1 MDGKA
6 FIEAL
11 EQIEAE
17 KGISKESIIE
27 ALKVALRKAYI
38 KEIEA
43 EEDADVRVEIT
54 ESEIN
59 MFHVKKVV
67 EEVDLDYLEISE
79 KDAKKYDKKAKVG
92 DEVLIPVDIDS
103 LRRITA
109 AVAKSILRQKLAEAE
124 KQSLYEANK
133 DKINEMITGTV
144 DRCDDRGVSVN
155 VGRTSV
161 YLSRR
166 DLIGDETFEPGDPIR
181 MFVANV
187 SNNEKGAMIKVTRS
201 DVGFLRRLFEEEVHE
216 IYDGTVIIKAIAR
229 EAGVRSKIAV
239 YSNDPNVDCVG
250 ACIGA
255 NGNAIKRIVEQLGN
269 AHDKEKIDIIQYTP
283 NEALFIVDAIRP
295 ATATYIHMGEADE
308 SGKKKVIVIVQDDQ
322 LSLAIGK
329 KGANVRVACRLTGVS
344 IDVHE
349 EKEMPNFE
357 SEGITFKSVEEL
369 REEDK
374 DRIKREAYDKYL
386 AQVKSMQG
394 EEEKKD
400 EIVITSGFEKSKPQQ
415 ILDEDINPVKK
426 VEPKAEPKKE
436 EAKVE
441 EVKPV
446 VEEKPAEEVKVVKT
460 TTTLESLEASLS
472 SEKKDKGGF
481 KATQKTSKRPHNI
494 TDEEQPHK
502 EEEEK
507 KPAKKEGPKMD
518 IYSKEELEELENEYL
533 DEDIDDIDDEDIDYD
548 EYDQYYD
555 DDDK

>member
-43 EEDADVRVEIT
+43 EDDADVRVEIT
-54 ESEIN
+54 DSEIN
-59 MFHVKKVV
+59 MYHVKKVV
-67 EEVDLDYLEISE
+67 EDVDLEYLEINE
-79 KDAKKYDKKAKVG
+79 KDAKKYNKKAKVG

-161 YLSRR
+161 YLTRR

-295 ATATYIHMGEADE
+295 ATVTYIHMGEPDE
-308 SGKKKVIVIVQDDQ
+308 TGKKKVIAIVQDDQ

-374 DRIKREAYDKYL
+374 ERIKREAYEKYL

-394 EEEKKD
+394 TEEKKD
-400 EIVITSGFEKSKPQQ
+400 EVVITSGFEKSKPQQ
-415 ILDEDINPVKK
+415 ILDEDIKPVEKK
-426 VEPKAEPKKE
+426 APKAEAKKEEPKA
-436 EAKVE
+436 E

-446 VEEKPAEEVKVVKT
+446 EEKPVEEVKVVKT
-460 TTTLESLEASLS
+460 TVSLESLEASLQ
-472 SEKKDKGGF
+472 SEKKEKGGF

-494 TDEEQPHK
+494 TEEEQPHK
-502 EEEEK
+502 EEEK
-507 KPAKKEGPKMD
+507 KPVKKEGPKMD
-518 IYSKEELEELENEYL
+518 IYSQEELEELDNEYL
-533 DEDIDDIDDEDIDYD
+533 DEDIDDIDEDIDYD

>member
-43 EEDADVRVEIT
+43 EDDADVRVEIT
-54 ESEIN
+54 DSEIN
-59 MFHVKKVV
+59 MYHVKKVV
-67 EEVDLDYLEISE
+67 EEVDLEYLEIDAKE
-79 KDAKKYDKKAKVG
+79 AKKYDKKAKVG

-161 YLSRR
+161 YLTRR

-295 ATATYIHMGEADE
+295 ATVTYIHIGEPDE
-308 SGKKKVIVIVQDDQ
+308 TGKKKVIAIVQDDQ

-374 DRIKREAYDKYL
+374 ERIKREAYDRYL
-386 AQVKSMQG
+386 AQVKSLHG
-394 EEEKKD
+394 EEEEKK
-400 EIVITSGFEKSKPQQ
+400 EEVVITSGFEKSKPQQ
-415 ILDEDINPVKK
+415 ILDEDIKPVEKK
-426 VEPKAEPKKE
+426 APKAEAKK
-436 EAKVE
+436 E

-446 VEEKPAEEVKVVKT
+446 EAPKAEEVKPVEEVKVVKT
-460 TTTLESLEASLS
+460 TTTLESLEALLS
-472 SEKKDKGGF
+472 NEKKDKGGF

-507 KPAKKEGPKMD
+507 KPVKKEGPKMD
-518 IYSKEELEELENEYL
+518 IYSQEELEELDNEYL
-533 DEDIDDIDDEDIDYD
+533 DEDIDDIDEDIDYD

>member
-27 ALKVALRKAYI
+27 ALKVALRKAYN

-43 EEDADVRVEIT
+43 EDDADVRVEIT
-54 ESEIN
+54 DSEIN
-59 MFHVKKVV
+59 MYHVKKVV
-67 EEVDLDYLEISE
+67 EDVDLEYLEINE
-79 KDAKKYDKKAKVG
+79 KDAKKYNKKAKVG

-161 YLSRR
+161 YLTRR

-295 ATATYIHMGEADE
+295 ATVTYIHMGEPDE
-308 SGKKKVIVIVQDDQ
+308 TGKKKVIAIVQDDQ

-374 DRIKREAYDKYL
+374 ERIKREAYEKYL

-394 EEEKKD
+394 VEEKKD
-400 EIVITSGFEKSKPQQ
+400 EVVITSGFEKSKPQQ
-415 ILDEDINPVKK
+415 ILDEDIKPVEKK
-426 VEPKAEPKKE
+426 APKAEAKKE
-436 EAKVE
+436 EVKVE
-441 EVKPV
+441 EPK
-446 VEEKPAEEVKVVKT
+446 VEEKPVEEVKVVKT
-460 TTTLESLEASLS
+460 TVSLESLEASLQ
-472 SEKKDKGGF
+472 SEKKEKGGF

-494 TDEEQPHK
+494 TEEEQPHK
-502 EEEEK
+502 EEEK

-518 IYSKEELEELENEYL
+518 IYSQEELEELDNEYL
-533 DEDIDDIDDEDIDYD
+533 DEDIDDIDEDIDYD

>member
-43 EEDADVRVEIT
+43 EDDADVRVEIT
-54 ESEIN
+54 DSEIN
-59 MFHVKKVV
+59 MYHVKKVV
-67 EEVDLDYLEISE
+67 EDVDLEYLEINE
-79 KDAKKYDKKAKVG
+79 KDAKKYNKKAKVG

-161 YLSRR
+161 YLTRR

-295 ATATYIHMGEADE
+295 ATVTYIHMGEPDE
-308 SGKKKVIVIVQDDQ
+308 TGKKKVIAIVQDDQ

-374 DRIKREAYDKYL
+374 ERIKREAYEKYL

-394 EEEKKD
+394 AEEKKD
-400 EIVITSGFEKSKPQQ
+400 EVIITSGFEKSKPQQ
-415 ILDEDINPVKK
+415 ILDEDIKPVEKK
-426 VEPKAEPKKE
+426 APKAEVKE

-441 EVKPV
+441 EPK
-446 VEEKPAEEVKVVKT
+446 VEEKPVEEVKVVKT
-460 TTTLESLEASLS
+460 TVSLESLEASLQ
-472 SEKKDKGGF
+472 SEKKEKGGF

-494 TDEEQPHK
+494 TEEEQPHK
-502 EEEEK
+502 EEEK

-518 IYSKEELEELENEYL
+518 IYSQEELEELDNEYL
-533 DEDIDDIDDEDIDYD
+533 DEDIDDIDEDIDYD

>member
-43 EEDADVRVEIT
+43 EDDADVRVEIT
-54 ESEIN
+54 DSEIN
-59 MFHVKKVV
+59 MYHVKKVV
-67 EEVDLDYLEISE
+67 EDVDLEYLEINE
-79 KDAKKYDKKAKVG
+79 KDAKKYNKKAKVG

-161 YLSRR
+161 YLTRR

-295 ATATYIHMGEADE
+295 ATVTYIHMGEPDE
-308 SGKKKVIVIVQDDQ
+308 TGKKKVIAIVQDDQ

-374 DRIKREAYDKYL
+374 ERIKREAYEKYL

-394 EEEKKD
+394 AEEKKD
-400 EIVITSGFEKSKPQQ
+400 EVIITSGFEKSKPQQ
-415 ILDEDINPVKK
+415 ILDEDIKPVEKK
-426 VEPKAEPKKE
+426 APKTEVKE

-441 EVKPV
+441 EPK
-446 VEEKPAEEVKVVKT
+446 VEEKPVEEVKVVKT
-460 TTTLESLEASLS
+460 TVSLESLEASLQ
-472 SEKKDKGGF
+472 SEKKEKGGF

-494 TDEEQPHK
+494 TEEEQPHK
-502 EEEEK
+502 EEEK

-518 IYSKEELEELENEYL
+518 IYSQEELEELDNEYL
-533 DEDIDDIDDEDIDYD
+533 DEDIDDIDEDIDYD

>member
-11 EQIEAE
+11 EQIENE

-43 EEDADVRVEIT
+43 EDDADVRVEIT
-54 ESEIN
+54 DEEIN

-92 DEVLIPVDIDS
+92 DEVSIPVDIDS

-295 ATATYIHMGEADE
+295 ATVTHIHIGEPDE
-308 SGKKKVIVIVQDDQ
+308 TGKKKVIVIVLDDQ

-357 SEGITFKSVEEL
+357 AEGIVFKSVEEL
-369 REEDK
+369 KEEEK
-374 DRIKREAYDKYL
+374 ERIKRETYERYL
-386 AQVKSMQG
+386 AQVKLSQAQ
-394 EEEKKD
+394 EAKD
-400 EIVITSGFEKSKPQQ
+400 TVVITSGFEKSKPQQ
-415 ILDEDINPVKK
+415 ILDEDIADAKPAVKSEQPK
-426 VEPKAEPKKE
+426 VEEAPKAEVKPLEEPKAK
-436 EAKVE
+436 
-441 EVKPV
+441 
-446 VEEKPAEEVKVVKT
+446 EEVKVVKT
-460 TTTLESLEASLS
+460 TVSLESLEASLN

-502 EEEEK
+502 DEK
-507 KPAKKEGPKMD
+507 KEEPAKKVTPKMD
-518 IYSKEELEELENEYL
+518 IYSQEELEEFENEYM
-533 DEDIDDIDDEDIDYD
+533 DEDIDDIDEDIDYD

>member
-161 YLSRR
+161 YLTRR

-295 ATATYIHMGEADE
+295 ATVTYIHMGEPDE
-308 SGKKKVIVIVQDDQ
+308 TGKKKVIAIVQDDQ

-374 DRIKREAYDKYL
+374 ERIKREAYEKYL

-394 EEEKKD
+394 VEEKKD
-400 EIVITSGFEKSKPQQ
+400 EVVITSGFEKSKPQQ
-415 ILDEDINPVKK
+415 ILDEDIKPVEKK
-426 VEPKAEPKKE
+426 APKAEAKKE
-436 EAKVE
+436 EVKVE
-441 EVKPV
+441 EPK
-446 VEEKPAEEVKVVKT
+446 VEEKPVEEVKVVKT
-460 TTTLESLEASLS
+460 TVSLESLEASLQ
-472 SEKKDKGGF
+472 SEKKEKGGF

-494 TDEEQPHK
+494 TEEEQPHK
-502 EEEEK
+502 EEEK

-518 IYSKEELEELENEYL
+518 IYSQEELEELDNEYL
-533 DEDIDDIDDEDIDYD
+533 DEDIDDIDEDIDYD

>member
-43 EEDADVRVEIT
+43 EDDADVRVEIT
-54 ESEIN
+54 DSEIN
-59 MFHVKKVV
+59 MYHVKKVV
-67 EEVDLDYLEISE
+67 EDVDLEYLEINE
-79 KDAKKYDKKAKVG
+79 KDAKKYNKKAKVG

-161 YLSRR
+161 YLTRR

-295 ATATYIHMGEADE
+295 ATVTYIHMGEPDE
-308 SGKKKVIVIVQDDQ
+308 TGKKKVIAIVQDDQ

-374 DRIKREAYDKYL
+374 ERIKREAYEKYL

-394 EEEKKD
+394 AEEKKD
-400 EIVITSGFEKSKPQQ
+400 EVIITSGFEKSKPQQ
-415 ILDEDINPVKK
+415 ILDEDIKPVEKK
-426 VEPKAEPKKE
+426 APKAEVK
-436 EAKVE
+436 E
-441 EVKPV
+441 EVKAEEPKV
-446 VEEKPAEEVKVVKT
+446 KEKPVEEVKVVKT
-460 TTTLESLEASLS
+460 TVSLESLEASLQ
-472 SEKKDKGGF
+472 SEKKEKGGF

-494 TDEEQPHK
+494 TEEEQPHK
-502 EEEEK
+502 EEEK

-518 IYSKEELEELENEYL
+518 IYSQEELEELDNEYL
-533 DEDIDDIDDEDIDYD
+533 DEDIDDIDEDIDYD

>member
-43 EEDADVRVEIT
+43 EDDADVRVEIT
-54 ESEIN
+54 DSEIN
-59 MFHVKKVV
+59 MYHVKKVV
-67 EEVDLDYLEISE
+67 EDVDLEYLEINE
-79 KDAKKYDKKAKVG
+79 KDAKKYNKKAKVG

-161 YLSRR
+161 YLTRR

-295 ATATYIHMGEADE
+295 ATVTYIHMGEPDE
-308 SGKKKVIVIVQDDQ
+308 TGKKKVIAIVQDDQ

-374 DRIKREAYDKYL
+374 ERIKREAYEKYL

-394 EEEKKD
+394 AEEKKD
-400 EIVITSGFEKSKPQQ
+400 EVVITSGFEKSKPQQ
-415 ILDEDINPVKK
+415 ILDEDIKPVEKK
-426 VEPKAEPKKE
+426 APKAEVKE

-441 EVKPV
+441 EPK
-446 VEEKPAEEVKVVKT
+446 VEEKPVEEVKVVKT
-460 TTTLESLEASLS
+460 TVSLESLEASLQ
-472 SEKKDKGGF
+472 SEKKEKGGF

-494 TDEEQPHK
+494 TEEEQPHK
-502 EEEEK
+502 EEEK

-518 IYSKEELEELENEYL
+518 IYSQEELEELDNEYL
-533 DEDIDDIDDEDIDYD
+533 DEDIDDIDEDIDYD

>member
-43 EEDADVRVEIT
+43 EDDADIRVEIT

-59 MFHVKKVV
+59 MYHAKKVV

-92 DEVLIPVDIDS
+92 GEVLIPVDIDS

-161 YLSRR
+161 YLTRR

-229 EAGVRSKIAV
+229 EAGIRSKIAV

-255 NGNAIKRIVEQLGN
+255 NGHAIKRIVEQLGN
-269 AHDKEKIDIIQYTP
+269 SRDKEKIDIIQYTP

-295 ATATYIHMGEADE
+295 ATVNYISLFEE
-308 SGKKKVIVIVQDDQ
+308 EGKKKAIVIVGDDQ
-322 LSLAIGK
+322 LSVAIGK

-349 EKEMPNFE
+349 EKEMTNI
-357 SEGITFKSVEEL
+357 EGVEFKSVEEL
-369 REEDK
+369 REEDIE
-374 DRIKREAYDKYL
+374 RIKRENYDRYL
-386 AQVKSMQG
+386 AQVKKSQA
-394 EEEKKD
+394 EEAKPETI
-400 EIVITSGFEKSKPQQ
+400 EITGGFEKSKPQR
-415 ILDEDINPVKK
+415 ILDEDLEDIKPVSKK
-426 VEPKAEPKKE
+426 ASD
-436 EAKVE
+436 KV

-446 VEEKPAEEVKVVKT
+446 EEAPVSIAKDDEVKVVKT
-460 TTTLESLEASLS
+460 TTTLESLEASLHA
-472 SEKKDKGGF
+472 EKKEKGGF
-481 KATQKTSKRPHNI
+481 KATQKTSKRPHQI
-494 TDEEQPHK
+494 TDEEVPQEQK
-502 EEEEK
+502 EEPK
-507 KPAKKEGPKMD
+507 SVKKEGPKMD
-518 IYSKEELEELENEYL
+518 IYTKEELEDLDNEYL
-533 DEDIDDIDDEDIDYD
+533 DEDIEDIDDEDIDYD